1 MRFVTGLGAKRL
13 WRESSAG
20 DGMDRSRTLP
30 FDRHRVG
37 DPPRSTAGSPPCGE
51 GDETVTAIATPP
63 EQAAPPAEITNEP
76 PAAKRRDDRQAAAI
90 LTCHDLRKSFGERK
104 AVDGVGFAIRAGETY
119 GLLGPNGAG
128 KTTTISM
135 ICGILPADGGEV
147 RVAGVKVDTGTVAAK
162 GAIGYV
168 PQDLAIYP
176 DLSARENLT
185 FFGRLYGLRGSQL
198 RDRIAEVL
206 AIIDLVDRAD
216 ERTERFSGG
225 MKRRL
230 NIGIGLLHRPRL
242 LVLDEPTVGV
252 DPQSRNAILAS
263 VEAPERRRAWAS
275 CTRPTTWKRPSACAT
290 GSASSTTAGS
300 SRRGRAANSS
310 PSSAG
315 RQDQAER
322 DRRPGAGAA
331 AARQIAGVRDATPH
345 DGGID
350 LLVVEARRLLPRPRA
365 MTQDGVSIRS
375 VEVVEPDLEA
385 VFLHLTGKA
394 LRD

>member
-1 MRFVTGLGAKRL
+1 MVA
-13 WRESSAG
+13 
-20 DGMDRSRTLP
+20 
-30 FDRHRVG
+30 H
-37 DPPRSTAGSPPCGE
+37 
-51 GDETVTAIATPP
+51 
-63 EQAAPPAEITNEP
+63 EP
-76 PAAKRRDDRQAAAI
+76 PATRVPGGSAEAV
-90 LTCHDLRKSFGERK
+90 LTCHDLRKRFGDRT
-104 AVDGVGFAIRAGETY
+104 AVDGVGFTIHAGETY

-135 ICGILPADGGEV
+135 ICGILPADAGEV
-147 RVAGVKVDTGTVAAK
+147 QVAGVKVDTGTVAAK

-185 FFGRLYGLRGSQL
+185 FFGRLYGLRGPRL
-198 RDRIAEVL
+198 RERIAEVL
-206 AIIDLVDRAD
+206 SVIDLADRAD

-252 DPQSRNAILAS
+252 DPQSRNAILSS
-263 VEAPERRRAWAS
+263 VEALSAAGMGILYTTHYMEEAERLCDRVGVIDEGKIIAEGTRRELVALVGGLD
-275 CTRPTTWKRPSACAT
+275 KVKLGAT
-290 GSASSTTAGS
+290 GELA
-300 SRRGRAANSS
+300 
-310 PSSAG
+310 P
-315 RQDQAER
+315 
-322 DRRPGAGAA
+322 AA
-331 AARQIAGVRDATPH
+331 AAVRQLPGVKDATPH
-345 DGGID
+345 EGGIE
-350 LLVVEARRLLPRPRA
+350 LLVVEARRSLPA
-365 MTQDGVSIRS
+365 ILSAIAEVGVGIRS